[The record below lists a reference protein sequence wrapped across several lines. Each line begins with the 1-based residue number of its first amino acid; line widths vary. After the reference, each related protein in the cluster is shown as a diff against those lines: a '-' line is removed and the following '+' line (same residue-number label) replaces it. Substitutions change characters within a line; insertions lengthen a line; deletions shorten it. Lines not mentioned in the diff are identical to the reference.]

1 MDILYLQFEYFF
13 SNWGRGRVM
22 EEERDIS
29 KEYCECSHSRIDIM
43 DFTAV
48 KPLFA
53 IKSL

>member
-29 KEYCECSHSRIDIM
+29 RGYCECS
-43 DFTAV
+43 
-48 KPLFA
+48 L
-53 IKSL
+53 KSKMRKLS